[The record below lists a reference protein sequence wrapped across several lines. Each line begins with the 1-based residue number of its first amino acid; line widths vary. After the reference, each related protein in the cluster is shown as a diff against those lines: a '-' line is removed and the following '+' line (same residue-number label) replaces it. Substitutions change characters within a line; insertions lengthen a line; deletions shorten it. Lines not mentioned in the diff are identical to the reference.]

1 MIQINLIVCAIAVNV
16 LYSLALS
23 LTLKFTNFLLKQ
35 HIALIVWNRLQA
47 AIFNDDQGLYQH
59 DIMEINIERHIATP
73 QMPSLT
79 SSQVPQET

>member
-35 HIALIVWNRLQA
+35 HIALSGIDYFEKNKQNL
-47 AIFNDDQGLYQH
+47 
-59 DIMEINIERHIATP
+59 
-73 QMPSLT
+73 
-79 SSQVPQET
+79 SSQSSRDCYFRK

>member
-35 HIALIVWNRLQA
+35 HIALIVWNQL
-47 AIFNDDQGLYQH
+47 F
-59 DIMEINIERHIATP
+59 
-73 QMPSLT
+73 
-79 SSQVPQET
+79 